1 MMKPAQVHG
10 QKPVCIFC
18 KDDKE
23 KPKNVYS
30 KQVVYESRHWSVLVD
45 NSPLSK
51 GHLLVVPNDH
61 ADREEAL
68 SDNQLRELPAVKLKV
83 KKVFKERFQT
93 DDVFEMI
100 KHGPKA
106 GQSVRHLHIHLIPV
120 KGIMDQLTIYFNT
133 GKKLM
138 CGCCARP
145 MLKNSLAQEQLA
157 FRDSFSRIRD

>member
-23 KPKNVYS
+23 KPKSVYN
-30 KQVVYESRHWSVLVD
+30 KQVIYESRHWSVLVD
-45 NSPLSK
+45 NNPLSK
-51 GHLLVVPNDH
+51 GHLLVVPKEH
-61 ADREEAL
+61 AGREEAL
-68 SDNQLRELPAVKLKV
+68 SEVQYQELRAIKLKV

-100 KHGPKA
+100 KHGTKA
-106 GQSVRHLHIHLIPV
+106 GQSVLHLHIHLIPV
-120 KGIMDQLTIYFNT
+120 SGIIDQLTIYLNT

-145 MLKNSLAQEQLA
+145 MSKSTLHQ
-157 FRDSFSRIRD
+157 